1 MAIKLINQEFCPYSK
16 EVKKEYICDTDTDF
30 YSLPKCCTGSTAVSI
45 ASGKVRIVNTKG
57 EWVAFGG

>member
-1 MAIKLINQEFCPYSK
+1 MAIKLINQEYCPYGK

-45 ASGKVRIVNTKG
+45 ATGNVRIVNTKG